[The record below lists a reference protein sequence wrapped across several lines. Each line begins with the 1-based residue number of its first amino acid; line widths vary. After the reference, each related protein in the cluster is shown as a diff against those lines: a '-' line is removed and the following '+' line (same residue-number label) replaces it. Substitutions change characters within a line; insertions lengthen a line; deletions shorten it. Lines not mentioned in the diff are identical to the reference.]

1 MIRNMLSYGGTL
13 LLVGATVVSM
23 PGTSLAQ
30 RGGGGHG
37 GGGGHFGGGGAHF
50 GGGHFGGSHF
60 SGGRVGG
67 YSGGYHGGG
76 YSHGYSGYGGYR
88 HGYYGYYPYSDYYPD
103 TYDPYSYDSLSPN
116 YDSGYSSFYS
126 GPYGDDTDL
135 AAPATTAPDTRVHVS
150 IRVPADA
157 RVWVDGEPTTS
168 TGPVRQFESPPLPYG
183 GEYNYEVRARWGDSG
198 HEVTQTRQVEV
209 TPGAHV
215 EVDFPSP
222 PASAEKAR

>member
-1 MIRNMLSYGGTL
+1 MIRNMLWYGGTL
-13 LLVGATVVSM
+13 LLVGATVALM
-23 PGTSLAQ
+23 PDTSLAQ

-37 GGGGHFGGGGAHF
+37 GGGGHFGGGAHFSGGHFGGAHF
-50 GGGHFGGSHF
+50 GGG
-60 SGGRVGG
+60 RVGG
-67 YSGGYHGGG
+67 YGGYHRGG
-76 YSHGYSGYGGYR
+76 YSHGYSGYGRYH
-88 HGYYGYYPYSDYYPD
+88 HGYYGYYPYYDYYPD
-103 TYDPYSYDSLSPN
+103 TYDPNSYDALSPN

-135 AAPATTAPDTRVHVS
+135 AAPATNAPDTRVHVS

-168 TGPVRQFESPPLPYG
+168 TGPVRQFQSPPLPSGRYD
-183 GEYNYEVRARWGDSG
+183 YQVRASWRDSG

-215 EVDFPSP
+215 EVDFPTP
-222 PASAEKAR
+222 PESAEKAR